1 MEAAEATALAKK
13 ALKIVVPYI
22 KAELRKDKAN
32 RYSLKSDWTLP
43 VVKKPLRDFE
53 NEAFEIVTD
62 GKVSVITVKAF
73 DSTKEEN
80 HCDGAS
86 CAPDVFLGVDFRPGA
101 CFHDRWYEYFEELA
115 EALGLTL
122 KECRKLGDEIF
133 ASINYAEN
141 GMSFKV
147 KVVNTIY
154 FRAVRLF
161 GGFYHS
167 AKRGGKAV
175 LAVVLM
181 ALCLSGCAGCVGTIF
196 DDDGAGYT
204 PPDLE
209 KVLED

>member
-1 MEAAEATALAKK
+1 MEPAEATAIAKK

-22 KAELRKDKAN
+22 RAELRKDAAN

-53 NEAFEIVTD
+53 NEAFEIVSD
-62 GKVSVITVKAF
+62 GKVSVIMVKAF
-73 DSTKEEN
+73 TSSKEAN

-86 CAPDVFLGVDFRPGA
+86 FAPDVFLGVDFRPGA
-101 CFHDRWYEYFEELA
+101 CFHDRWYEYWDELA
-115 EALGLTL
+115 KGLGMS
-122 KECRKLGDEIF
+122 KSECRKLGDDVF

-141 GMSFKV
+141 GTSLKV

-154 FRAVRLF
+154 FRAVRIF
-161 GGFYHS
+161 GGIYHS
-167 AKRGGKAV
+167 AKSGGKTA
-175 LAVVLM
+175 LAVVLL